1 MFLFRCDKYPDTIGF
16 PSKRS
21 PQSNNFIGAIV
32 ASYHWQMWE
41 KCPENCGRVDHHDWE
56 YC

>member
-16 PSKRS
+16 PSKR
-21 PQSNNFIGAIV
+21 PLQSNNFIGVIV
-32 ASYHWQMWE
+32 DSDHWQMWE
-41 KCPENCGRVDHHDWE
+41 KCPENCRRKDHQDWE

>member
-32 ASYHWQMWE
+32 DSYHWQMWE